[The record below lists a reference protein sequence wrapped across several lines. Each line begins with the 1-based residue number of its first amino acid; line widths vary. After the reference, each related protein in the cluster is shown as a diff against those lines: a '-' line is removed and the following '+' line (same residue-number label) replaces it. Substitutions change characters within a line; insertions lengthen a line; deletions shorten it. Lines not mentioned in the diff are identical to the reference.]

1 MPDLTAVA
9 SGDMDEEEDMLL
21 RVNVG
26 HTHCH
31 LYRSGRSIRSDPHR
45 DRRLSLSPFVRA
57 SITMDPRVLS
67 RLVGAPSLSVET
79 SALNMQITGT
89 CVIRLQY
96 MLVYM
101 LVYILVY

>member
-1 MPDLTAVA
+1 M
-9 SGDMDEEEDMLL
+9 
-21 RVNVG
+21 
-26 HTHCH
+26 HCH
-31 LYRSGRSIRSDPHR
+31 LYRSGRRIRSDRSGRSDRSDRR

-57 SITMDPRVLS
+57 SITMDPGVLS

-96 MLVYM
+96 MLVY
-101 LVYILVY
+101 ILVY